1 MKKLFLL
8 SFLTICAIFY
18 GATKTTVNNL
28 SENVAISA
36 MAPTQNGFARVC
48 GKRLRPRQL
57 PVCPR
62 CRPLTRGQKCGG
74 CRTGNA
80 AFRCIVSDQQHRTF
94 LEEPNARRRGDK

>member
-28 SENVAISA
+28 TENVAISA
-36 MAPTQNGFARVC
+36 MAPTIDGVARVC
-48 GKRLRPRQL
+48 GARLHPRQL

-62 CRPLTRGQKCGG
+62 CRPLTRISKCGG

-80 AFRCIVSDQQHRTF
+80 AFRCLESDRAHRAF
-94 LEEPNARRRGDK
+94 LEEPNARRQGLR